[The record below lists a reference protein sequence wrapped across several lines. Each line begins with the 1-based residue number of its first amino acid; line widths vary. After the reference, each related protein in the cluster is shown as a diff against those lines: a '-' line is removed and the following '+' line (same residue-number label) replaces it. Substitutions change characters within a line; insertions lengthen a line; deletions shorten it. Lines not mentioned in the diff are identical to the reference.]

1 MPCLTHSA
9 LLPTDSLTLGCPVVL
24 RCFTASPAHRGRVIT
39 LYANQYAAYGAMSE
53 SLRNILAGLYWHLPR
68 IPYSEIPAGKGLIQ
82 PTVRP
87 HPETGRKLLF
97 CPPSDCQIRGVTRY
111 ESARIL
117 KLVHEYQVRDEF
129 VYRHAWGE
137 PDVVVRENCTL
148 LHNRADVVDF
158 ATQGLRATHR
168 SATSGSFG
176 AVEREAAGG

>member
-1 MPCLTHSA
+1 
-9 LLPTDSLTLGCPVVL
+9 
-24 RCFTASPAHRGRVIT
+24 
-39 LYANQYAAYGAMSE
+39 MSE

-87 HPETGRKLLF
+87 HPETGRKFLF